1 MNLIVAVSKN
11 YAIGKDNKLLFNLP
25 TDLKFFKEKTSGNVV
40 VMGKKTYLS
49 LPKKPL
55 PNRINIVLSK
65 DINFNPSEVTVVRS
79 LNELFNEIK
88 KYDNDKIF
96 ICGGSSIYN
105 LLMDYCKTA
114 YVTVIDEVVPAA
126 DTYIDNIEQHGFKL
140 TNSSETFFENGHYFS
155 FKTYINDKPKKF

>member
-55 PNRINIVLSK
+55 PNRINIILSK
-65 DINFNPSEVTVVRS
+65 DPNFNVTDAIVVRN
-79 LNELFNEIK
+79 LNELFSELK
-88 KYDNDKIF
+88 KYDSENIY

-105 LLMDYCKTA
+105 LLMDYCNIA
-114 YVTVIDEVVPAA
+114 YVTAVEEIVPA
-126 DTYIDNIEQHGFKL
+126 DTYIEDIEKHSFKL
-140 TNSSETFFENGHYFS
+140 TNSSEKIFENGHYFS
-155 FKTYINDKPKKF
+155 FKTYKNDNPKKF

>member
-11 YAIGKDNKLLFNLP
+11 YAIGKNNQLLFNLP
-25 TDLKFFKEKTSGNVV
+25 SDLKFFKEKTSGNVV

-114 YVTVIDEVVPAA
+114 YVTAVEEIVPA
-126 DTYIDNIEQHGFKL
+126 DTYIEDIEKHSFKL
-140 TNSSETFFENGHYFS
+140 INSSEKIFENGHYFS
-155 FKTYINDKPKKF
+155 FKTYKNDNPKKF